1 MPFRFLVLHGGHP
14 RETQCRPL
22 DQGEEWEIVCRY
34 LVDEMKARLKC
45 AQSFEIEVYGK
56 KVHKQACRSHN
67 DAAPPRWVRSGTIGC
82 RHDTR
87 RAAGSHGGGG
97 RGAPDHCDRVGPTLA
112 AAKGK
117 VPGGSPTEV
126 DGCHLQGYSRRR
138 GDPARAWTSR
148 SIVVA
153 ERVSACPTV

>member
-1 MPFRFLVLHGGHP
+1 MT
-14 RETQCRPL
+14 REERL
-22 DQGEEWEIVCRY
+22 ARMEVEEE
-34 LVDEMKARLKC
+34 
-45 AQSFEIEVYGK
+45 G
-56 KVHKQACRSHN
+56 
-67 DAAPPRWVRSGTIGC
+67 
-82 RHDTR
+82 
-87 RAAGSHGGGG
+87 
-97 RGAPDHCDRVGPTLA
+97 PDHCDRVGPTLA

-126 DGCHLQGYSRRR
+126 DGSHLQGYSRRR